1 MNVEKINLNLV
12 KFSKSYGSNINL
24 FFNGKKIVIKTPIIK
39 TINGIESDN
48 KNKFYMRLDMS
59 NHPVLVSFLR
69 QIDSINRSNDILE
82 LLGNGDKK
90 YINCF
95 YYNNNSWKVKLPSKY
110 GRYNFDVIDNE
121 GNLIPTSSI
130 SGTEKLECDIELSNI
145 WNFNNSYG
153 CIWNVKKIKIC

>member
-1 MNVEKINLNLV
+1 
-12 KFSKSYGSNINL
+12 
-24 FFNGKKIVIKTPIIK
+24 
-39 TINGIESDN
+39 
-48 KNKFYMRLDMS
+48 MRLDMS

-69 QIDSINRSNDILE
+69 QIDSINRSDDILE

-130 SGTEKLECDIELSNI
+130 SETDKLECDIELSNV
-145 WNFNNSYG
+145 WSFNNSYG